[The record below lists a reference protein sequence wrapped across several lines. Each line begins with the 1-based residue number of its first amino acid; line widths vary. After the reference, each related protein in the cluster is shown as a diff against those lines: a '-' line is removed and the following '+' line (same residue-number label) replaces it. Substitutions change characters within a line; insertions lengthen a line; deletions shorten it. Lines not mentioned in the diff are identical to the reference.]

1 MHIASLQCF
10 WHRFI
15 TSYYSTVWKK
25 RMNDVFIPFFSL
37 SMFSFRVDEA
47 SPEASHYVVSTF
59 SLATIW
65 VMLTQFAGRS
75 QLMVIHRL
83 RAFWTTRSYHCATL
97 ALAGMIWGNSSSFWC
112 LKIGMS
118 FSFSFP
124 FCSLFEPDVSLPA
137 KQAEEMTSWY
147 FYMAVMT
154 QQLQLY
160 QLELNGR
167 ANWLSWKSVKADCFS
182 CFRFEIWVCHPQK
195 TDLRVNWHWT
205 LLLLSCAGGSYAHSW
220 LPVAFQAGY
229 GKWLGCWNYLKP
241 PLRLEDGMKQTGG
254 SVLMK
259 CAKAIY
265 HVTFQNRYI
274 VISYD
279 RTYHCITCRI
289 PHITYSISHIS
300 YIISYHIS
308 YRIVSCHVISYHIT
322 SYVIT

>member
-1 MHIASLQCF
+1 MNRQALQHNPKPSMHIASLQCF

-118 FSFSFP
+118 FWFSFP

-160 QLELNGR
+160 QLGKLTIMEVSQS
-167 ANWLSWKSVKADCFS
+167 WLF
-182 CFRFEIWVCHPQK
+182 
-195 TDLRVNWHWT
+195 
-205 LLLLSCAGGSYAHSW
+205 LLL
-220 LPVAFQAGY
+220 
-229 GKWLGCWNYLKP
+229 
-241 PLRLEDGMKQTGG
+241 PLR
-254 SVLMK
+254 
-259 CAKAIY
+259 
-265 HVTFQNRYI
+265 N
-274 VISYD
+274 
-279 RTYHCITCRI
+279 
-289 PHITYSISHIS
+289 
-300 YIISYHIS
+300 
-308 YRIVSCHVISYHIT
+308 
-322 SYVIT
+322 